1 MNRHNFNE
9 TFSRFDRGISF
20 ILSALLLFN
29 GFFKALEGIPEAL
42 SDKTVGCSLG
52 EKRRPRK

>member
-42 SDKTVGCSLG
+42 SDKTVGCKLRR
-52 EKRRPRK
+52 EKET